1 MNSNLLVELTKVN
14 KSFFGVQAL
23 KDVSFD
29 LKAGEVHALVGENGA
44 GKSTLMKILTGIY
57 HKDSGEINIKGE
69 EQSIENVRDSM
80 DLGISLIHQELNLV
94 NHLTVA
100 QNIFIGH
107 ETKYSSPF
115 FQNDKT
121 INKKARELCE
131 AIGIDVEPDVLV
143 STLSVAKQQ
152 MVEIAKALSTD
163 SEVIIMDEPTASLTH
178 EEISDLFKIV
188 KNLKKTGKGIIY
200 ISHRLEELF
209 EIADRVTV
217 LRDGEKIDTNPIT
230 ELDEDLIIKKM
241 VGREIT
247 IEPPVFDESK
257 FGDVALEVSGL
268 NAGDRVKDVSFSV
281 RYGEIVGFAGLVGA
295 GRSET
300 MRAIFG
306 ADHKDS
312 GQIKID
318 GKVVEINHPSDSVM
332 LNMAYLSEDR
342 KSEGII
348 TTQPIFSNISLP
360 KMSDYLKMKFLLN
373 ENKEIINADQM
384 VELLD
389 VRTPSSE
396 QLVQYLS
403 GGNQQKVVIAKWLS
417 SDSKIMI
424 FDEPTRGIDV
434 GAKDQIYDLAKD
446 LANQGNAI
454 IVISSEMQEIIRLC
468 NRIYVM
474 SEGRITGELP
484 SENITQEKIMT
495 MAINRKN

>member
-1 MNSNLLVELTKVN
+1 MEEAVNSNLLVELTKVN

-57 HKDSGEINIKGE
+57 HKDSGEMNIKGE

-217 LRDGEKIDTNPIT
+217 LRDGDA
-230 ELDEDLIIKKM
+230 
-241 VGREIT
+241 
-247 IEPPVFDESK
+247 S
-257 FGDVALEVSGL
+257 SGL
-268 NAGDRVKDVSFSV
+268 
-281 RYGEIVGFAGLVGA
+281 
-295 GRSET
+295 
-300 MRAIFG
+300 
-306 ADHKDS
+306 
-312 GQIKID
+312 
-318 GKVVEINHPSDSVM
+318 
-332 LNMAYLSEDR
+332 
-342 KSEGII
+342 
-348 TTQPIFSNISLP
+348 
-360 KMSDYLKMKFLLN
+360 
-373 ENKEIINADQM
+373 
-384 VELLD
+384 
-389 VRTPSSE
+389 
-396 QLVQYLS
+396 
-403 GGNQQKVVIAKWLS
+403 
-417 SDSKIMI
+417 
-424 FDEPTRGIDV
+424 
-434 GAKDQIYDLAKD
+434 
-446 LANQGNAI
+446 
-454 IVISSEMQEIIRLC
+454 
-468 NRIYVM
+468 
-474 SEGRITGELP
+474 
-484 SENITQEKIMT
+484 
-495 MAINRKN
+495 